1 MSTKTKTQL
10 RGLQVSDRKY
20 ISKKSV
26 LNATK
31 RSLLTCEVTER
42 KRDASGQKQC
52 TAQENFIAPHC
63 LQIATEKHRTASR
76 LSWPKEQILSQEE
89 GQN

>member
-1 MSTKTKTQL
+1 MSNLKTQL

-26 LNATK
+26 LIAIK
-31 RSLLTCEVTER
+31 SLLTCQVTER
-42 KRDASGQKQC
+42 KCDVSGQKQC

-63 LQIATEKHRTASR
+63 LKIATEKNGTALSLSR
-76 LSWPKEQILSQEE
+76 PKEQILSQEG